1 MAHTHSGLNGI
12 LTQTQGDSAGTD
24 AAGTLLNSIVGKS
37 AHFMLN
43 KLAINIVDTGV
54 M

>member
-1 MAHTHSGLNGI
+1 MAHTHSGLNCI
-12 LTQTQGDSAGTD
+12 LTQTQGDSACTD
-24 AAGTLLNSIVGKS
+24 VTCTLLISTVGES

-43 KLAINIVDTGV
+43 KLAINIGDIGV